1 MGLEV
6 PEALV
11 AVGGNPA
18 RERIETARERTVGVN
33 GTATLSEEDAAPV
46 GGACQE
52 NRPAGLGVAG
62 KKVGR
67 ADAEPA

>member
-18 RERIETARERTVGVN
+18 RERIQTAGEGAVGMN
-33 GTATLSEEDAAPV
+33 GAAPLPEEDAPPI

-52 NRPAGLGVAG
+52 NRPAGLGIAG
-62 KKVGR
+62 KEVGR